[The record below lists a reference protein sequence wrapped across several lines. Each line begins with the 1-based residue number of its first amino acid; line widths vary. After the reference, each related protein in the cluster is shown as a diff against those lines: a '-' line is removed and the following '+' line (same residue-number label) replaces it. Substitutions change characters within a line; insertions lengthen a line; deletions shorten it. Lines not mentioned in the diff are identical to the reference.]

1 MKSVTSVN
9 PNFKSIL
16 GFTLIEMLVTV
27 AIVAILAAIALPS
40 YNSFI
45 VKSEI
50 RTAQSD
56 LLALGLNFEN
66 RYQRTLAYPV
76 IPGDKNNTN
85 GLKEIFKGWS
95 PSGSNFKYELTET
108 TASKYTLKAV
118 GLNRQSGCSLTVTYE
133 NVRQSDGCKYI
144 EAGKWL

>member
-9 PNFKSIL
+9 PNFKTQRA
-16 GFTLIEMLVTV
+16 FTLIEMLITV
-27 AIVAILAAIALPS
+27 AIVTILAAIALPS

-76 IPGDKNNTN
+76 VPGDKNNTN
-85 GLKEIFKGWS
+85 GLKGIFKGWS
-95 PSGSNFKYELTET
+95 PSGSNFKYEVTVT
-108 TASKYTLKAV
+108 TASAYTIKAI
-118 GLNRQSGCSLTVTYE
+118 GLNRQNGCSLTVSHE
-133 NVRQSDGCKYI
+133 NTRSSEGCKYI

>member
-9 PNFKSIL
+9 PNFKIQ
-16 GFTLIEMLVTV
+16 GAFTLIEMLVTV
-27 AIVAILAAIALPS
+27 AIVAVLAAIALPS

-45 VKSEI
+45 IKSEI

-76 IPGDKNNTN
+76 IPGAKNNTD
-85 GLKEIFKGWS
+85 GLKDIFKGWS

-108 TASKYTLKAV
+108 TASKYTLKAT
-118 GLNRQSGCSLTVTYE
+118 GLNRQAGCSLTITYD
-133 NVRQSDGCKYI
+133 NTRSSDGCKYI
-144 EAGKWL
+144 DAGKWL